1 MSDATILVVDDDD
14 NNRFTLVQ
22 RLMRE
27 GYGNVRTASDGQD
40 ALAQLSR
47 SPFDLVLLDVMM
59 PGLDGIAVLT
69 AMKDDPLLRHIPVI
83 MISAV
88 SDLDR
93 VVHCIELGAEDY
105 LPKPFNKVLLRAR
118 VRACLEKKHLR
129 DQERAYLAQI
139 EHQRGRLSELLHAIL
154 PSPAVAELEA
164 TGGVEP
170 RRYPEVAVL
179 FCDISGF
186 TAYCDGHPPE
196 TVIRHLQHLVEA
208 FEGLTAQHG
217 LEKIKTVGDAFLA
230 TGNLLLPHPDA
241 IMAAISCAFDMIQAA
256 RLGPAGWEL
265 RCGLHAGP
273 VIAGVVG
280 RSKFSFDLWGDTV
293 NVAARLVAVGDSG
306 CVHLSEQ
313 AWNHVE
319 SRCDAEPLGRIPL
332 RGKGAVSVFR
342 CLRPSGVQSMATHPS
357 GSQETA

>member
-22 RLMRE
+22 RLKRE
-27 GYGNVRTASDGQD
+27 GYGNVTTACDGQD
-40 ALAQLSR
+40 ALAQLSQ
-47 SPFDLVLLDVMM
+47 SLFDLVLLDVMM
-59 PGLDGIAVLT
+59 PGLDGIAVLSV
-69 AMKDDPLLRHIPVI
+69 MKNDSLLRHIPVI

-129 DQERAYLAQI
+129 DQERAHLAHI
-139 EHQRGRLSELLHAIL
+139 EYQRERLSELLHVIL

-164 TGGVEP
+164 TGSVEP
-170 RRYPEVAVL
+170 RRNPGVAAL
-179 FCDISGF
+179 FCDITGF
-186 TAYCDGHPPE
+186 TAYCDRHPPA

-208 FEGLTAQHG
+208 FEALTARHG

-230 TGNLLLPHPDA
+230 TGNLLLPHPDGV
-241 IMAAISCAFDMIQAA
+241 MAGISCALDMIRAA

-265 RCGLHAGP
+265 RCGLHVGP
-273 VIAGVVG
+273 VVAGVVG

-293 NVAARLVAVGDSG
+293 NIAARLVTVGESG
-306 CVHLSEQ
+306 CVHLSES
-313 AWNHVE
+313 AWTQVSN
-319 SRCDAEPLGRIPL
+319 RCDAEPLGMLPL
-332 RGKGAVSVFR
+332 RGKGSVPVFR
-342 CLRPSGVQSMATHPS
+342 CQCPGDISPIPAHPTR
-357 GSQETA
+357 GQETA

>member
-1 MSDATILVVDDDD
+1 
-14 NNRFTLVQ
+14 
-22 RLMRE
+22 
-27 GYGNVRTASDGQD
+27 
-40 ALAQLSR
+40 
-47 SPFDLVLLDVMM
+47 
-59 PGLDGIAVLT
+59 
-69 AMKDDPLLRHIPVI
+69 MKDDPLLRHIPVI

-88 SDLDR
+88 NDLDR

-129 DQERAYLAQI
+129 DQERAHLAEI

-154 PSPAVAELEA
+154 PSPAVAELDS
-164 TGGVEP
+164 TGSVEP
-170 RRYPEVAVL
+170 RRYGDVAVL

-186 TAYCDGHPPE
+186 TAYCDEHPPE
-196 TVIRHLQHLVEA
+196 AVIRHLQHLVDA
-208 FEGLTAQHG
+208 FEVLTARHG
-217 LEKIKTVGDAFLA
+217 LEKIKTIGDAFLG

-241 IMAAISCAFDMIQAA
+241 IMAAISCAFDMIRAA
-256 RLGPAGWEL
+256 RRGPAEWEL
-265 RCGLHAGP
+265 RCGLHIGP

-293 NVAARLVAVGDSG
+293 NVAARLVTVGESG

-313 AWNHVE
+313 AWAQVSN
-319 SRCDAEPLGRIPL
+319 RCDTEPLGLLPL

-342 CLRPSGVQSMATHPS
+342 CPCPVDDPPTTPLSISGH
-357 GSQETA
+357 

>member
-1 MSDATILVVDDDD
+1 MSGSAILVVDDDD

-22 RLMRE
+22 RLNRE
-27 GYGNVRTASDGQD
+27 GYENIAVARDGRE
-40 ALAQLSR
+40 ALALLAKC
-47 SPFDLVLLDVMM
+47 PFDLVLLDVMM
-59 PGLDGIAVLT
+59 PELDGIGVLT
-69 AMKDDPLLRHIPVI
+69 EMKAHPALRHVPVV

-88 SDLDR
+88 SDLER
-93 VVHCIELGAEDY
+93 VVRCIELGADDY

-129 DQERAYLAQI
+129 DQERTHLAQI

-179 FCDISGF
+179 FCDITGF

-208 FEGLTAQHG
+208 FEEVTARHG

-265 RCGLHAGP
+265 RCGLHIGG
-273 VIAGVVG
+273 VVAGVVG

-313 AWNHVE
+313 AWSQVA
-319 SRCDAEPLGRIPL
+319 SRCDAEPLGGIPL
-332 RGKGAVSVFR
+332 RGKGVMSVFR
-342 CLRPSGVQSMATHPS
+342 CLRPSGVQFMPTHPR

>member
-1 MSDATILVVDDDD
+1 MNDAAILVVDDDD
-14 NNRFTLVQ
+14 NNQFTLVQ

-27 GYGNVRTASDGQD
+27 GYENVTTANDGED
-40 ALAQLSR
+40 ALALLAR
-47 SPFDLVLLDVMM
+47 SSFDLVLLDVMM

-69 AMKDDPLLRHIPVI
+69 AMKGDPLLRHIPVI
-83 MISAV
+83 MISAAN
-88 SDLDR
+88 DLDR

-118 VRACLEKKHLR
+118 VRASLEKKYFR
-129 DQERAYLAQI
+129 DREKAHSAQI
-139 EHQRGRLSELLHAIL
+139 ERQRGRLSELLHAIL

-170 RRYPEVAVL
+170 RRYPGVAVL

-186 TAYCDGHPPE
+186 TAYCDEHPPE

-208 FEGLTAQHG
+208 FEELTARHG

-230 TGNLLLPHPDA
+230 TGNLLLSHPDP
-241 IMAAISCAFDMIQAA
+241 IMAGLSCGFDMIKAA

-265 RCGLHAGP
+265 RCGLHIGP
-273 VIAGVVG
+273 VVAGVVG

-293 NVAARLVAVGDSG
+293 NVAARLVTVGESG

-313 AWNHVE
+313 AWSQVE
-319 SRCDAEPLGRIPL
+319 RRCDAEPLGMIPL
-332 RGKGAVSVFR
+332 RGKGPVLVFR
-342 CLRPSGVQSMATHPS
+342 CLQP
-357 GSQETA
+357 